1 MMLDRKQINFF
12 KDANKLGY
20 FNFLNG
26 SDSGARVMDAGYAL
40 ANVALGGAL
49 SKVDN
54 QIIEMVFQKRKIEE
68 IAGERRQAFEFTDDV
83 LETPVVKFSGTPSKY
98 NDYTNPNTLGVNV
111 KTIKTKQARD
121 SINIKVGD
129 LEQSQLNRYNVSE
142 ARQALGGAL
151 NTLLQQWNKVAF
163 FGEGSG
169 DDKVQ
174 GLITYDSL
182 APYVTLSSDINALEY
197 GKFLNDVKTLFK
209 ELQGQNNHID
219 YDTELKLA
227 LSPALSAGLLLEGNM
242 QRTLKEALQYTFPK
256 LKIVTGVNEFKGA
269 YNGKSIMYLIAETPQ
284 DGSSVINTLDLPY
297 SEMALFGRVVQM
309 ENYTSQN
316 ISIGHA
322 GLIVNKEQNVARGV
336 VANGNA

>member
-1 MMLDRKQINFF
+1 MLLNVEQIRFFQNYNKQ
-12 KDANKLGY
+12 GY
-20 FNFLNG
+20 FNYLDG

-54 QIIEMVFQKRKIEE
+54 QIIEMVFQKRKIED
-68 IAGERRQAFEFTDDV
+68 IVGGRRQAMSFEDDI
-83 LETPVVKFSGTPSKY
+83 LETPVVNYSGTPSKY
-98 NDYTNPNTLGVNV
+98 SDYVNPNTLGLNV

-121 SINIKVGD
+121 SINVKYGD
-129 LEQSQLNRYNVSE
+129 LESTQLNRYNVSE

-151 NTLLQQWNKVAF
+151 NALMTNWNKVAF

-169 DDKVQ
+169 DDRVQ

-182 APYVTLSSDINALEY
+182 APYVTLSSDINALDY
-197 GKFLNDVKTLFK
+197 TKLLNDVKTLFK

-242 QRTLKEALQYTFPK
+242 QRTLKEALQYTFPN
-256 LKIVTGVNEFKGA
+256 LKIITGVNEFKGA
-269 YNGKSIMYLIAETPQ
+269 YNGKSIIYLIAETPQ
-284 DGSSVINTLDLPY
+284 DGSSITNTCDLPY

-309 ENYTSQN
+309 ENHSSQN